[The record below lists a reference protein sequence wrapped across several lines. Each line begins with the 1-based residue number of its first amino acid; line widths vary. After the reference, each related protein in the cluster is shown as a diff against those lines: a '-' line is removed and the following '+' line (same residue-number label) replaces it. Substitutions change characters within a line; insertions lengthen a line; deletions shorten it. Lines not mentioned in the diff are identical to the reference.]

1 MIGIVHGNRHIGITH
16 GLPGLRSGK
25 DDVLH
30 GPSAQ
35 GFGALFAKNP
45 ADRVRYIALSGPV
58 RAHDAGNSVVK
69 LEHNLVRKGFEAL
82 YFKTFQIHISNSGH
96 HVIVIPLFLSESR
109 ARYAASCSAAFFVLP
124 LPTPSVFSPIRSA
137 TVKCLS

>member
-1 MIGIVHGNRHIGITH
+1 MISLNDYLFSGNT
-16 GLPGLRSGK
+16 
-25 DDVLH
+25 VLKILH
-30 GPSAQ
+30 QYSSDLKSSA
-35 GFGALFAKNP
+35 
-45 ADRVRYIALSGPV
+45 
-58 RAHDAGNSVVK
+58 K
-69 LEHNLVRKGFEAL
+69 LEHNPVRKGFEAL